1 MATIL
6 ITGVTR
12 GLGFDL
18 AQEYYK
24 QGHRLILIGRDLDRV
39 RGLFVTKS
47 IQPVMLFDMDF
58 DFIINDTLNSLQ
70 VALSTFGYPE
80 CAIHCAGGG
89 LRLSQPNLSYH
100 EMMRLWNA
108 NFLGALAINSILIPK
123 MTGSKGGRLIF
134 VGSMAGTQAIGSVGY
149 NTVKAALNA
158 YVRTLGN
165 ALIADSILVCGVN
178 PGDFL
183 ATDNAMSRLQINNP
197 DFFKNNV
204 EKRNPRG
211 HLATS
216 AEVIKIITY
225 LAFHANSLFA
235 GSMVAI
241 DGGGSLAY

>member
-1 MATIL
+1 MTTIL

-24 QGHRLILIGRDLDRV
+24 QGHRLILIGRELDRI
-39 RGLFVTKS
+39 RGLFDNKS
-47 IQPVMLFDMDF
+47 LQTVMLFDMDF
-58 DFIINDTLNSLQ
+58 DCINDCTLNLLQ
-70 VALSTFGYPE
+70 VELGAFGYPE

-123 MTGSKGGRLIF
+123 MIESKNGRLIF
-134 VGSMAGTQAIGSVGY
+134 IGSMAGTQAIGSVGY

-165 ALIADSILVCGVN
+165 ALIRDSVLVCGIN

-183 ATDNAMSRLQINNP
+183 ATDNAMARLQINNL
-197 DFFKNNV
+197 DFYKNIV

-211 HLATS
+211 RLATS
-216 AEVIKIITY
+216 SEVIEVISY
-225 LAFHANSLFA
+225 LAFDASSVLA
-235 GSMVAI
+235 GSMLAI